1 MLQTIANTFSES
13 GDLES
18 SYTSEQYTIQPEKG
32 KFLKNI
38 KTGEITSCIV
48 CVNKKDKLKNY
59 IEIDNPN
66 TLEIEY
72 LDSI

>member
-1 MLQTIANTFSES
+1 MIIKMLQTITNTFSES

-38 KTGEITSCIV
+38 NYERKLVLVTKTLKECVKFLVTCVSC
-48 CVNKKDKLKNY
+48 C
-59 IEIDNPN
+59 
-66 TLEIEY
+66 
-72 LDSI
+72 